1 MIKLFLIL
9 IISIQL
15 FALEQNATKEITNL
29 EDDLL
34 FHAQRENG
42 LSIFDA
48 INRAMRMSPKINASY
63 QTVVQNNQKVRE
75 VQAGH
80 LPVVNLSGDLGQETR
95 TLKADDTNP
104 ESTTIAPTTT
114 TTNYKKTDIYLT
126 ITENLWNGGSIE
138 NSVDEKDAAR
148 KASIYEYRDKVEK
161 LVEDVTSAYFDVV
174 YSEIALKISKKNM
187 RNYKKILKIVTI
199 KEKNGAATKGDV
211 NFIRANVSNAQTEL
225 VQRQKALSDAMA
237 QYVYLLQTDKTGNLP
252 YEIATDFY
260 NEDLNSTLES
270 AQEKNAKLLTQKAY
284 IKSTKFA
291 FLATKGKFQ
300 PKIDLSINSE
310 SRNEF
315 DIGIGRRE
323 KLNALLSF
331 NYNLYNGNKDEAT
344 AIRLLS
350 KMKEQKYI
358 FQDLE
363 RSLRFE
369 IKVLHRSVHSL
380 SESLQLTQNEVLAA
394 RKVVN
399 SYWIA
404 FQHGT
409 QDLQALQL
417 AQRNLNSAEQSYAS
431 YKKDLII
438 NNYKLMRKAGVLLQ
452 HIKLPYK
459 HKAESFK
466 ADPIELYDTYLD
478 LK

>member
-15 FALEQNATKEITNL
+15 FALEQNTTKEITNL

-42 LSIFDA
+42 LTIYDA

-75 VQAGH
+75 AQAGH

-95 TLKADDTNP
+95 TYKADAKNP
-104 ESTTIAPTTT
+104 SSSSAPITQIY
-114 TTNYKKTDIYLT
+114 NYKKTDIYVTL
-126 ITENLWNGGSIE
+126 TENLWNGGSIE
-138 NSVDEKDAAR
+138 NSVDEKDATR
-148 KASIYEYRDKVEK
+148 KASMYEYRDKIEA
-161 LVEDVTSAYFDVV
+161 LVVDVATAYFDVV
-174 YSEIALKISKKNM
+174 YGEIALKISKKNM

-211 NFIRANVSNAQTEL
+211 NFIRANVNNAQTQL
-225 VQRQKALSDAMA
+225 VQRQKTLSDAMA
-237 QYVYLLQTDKTGNLP
+237 QYVYLLQTDKIENLP

-260 NEDLNSTLES
+260 NEDLNTTLES

-315 DIGIGRRE
+315 DAGLGRRE

-331 NYNLYNGNKDEAT
+331 NYNLYNGGKDEAT

-459 HKAESFK
+459 HEAKSFK
-466 ADPIELYDTYLD
+466 ADSIEIYDNYLD

>member
-15 FALEQNATKEITNL
+15 FALEQNTTKEITNL

-42 LSIFDA
+42 LTIYDA

-75 VQAGH
+75 AQAGH

-95 TLKADDTNP
+95 TYKADAQNP
-104 ESTTIAPTTT
+104 SYSSAPITQIY
-114 TTNYKKTDIYLT
+114 NYKKTDIYVTL
-126 ITENLWNGGSIE
+126 TENLWNGGSIE
-138 NSVDEKDAAR
+138 NSVDEKDATR
-148 KASIYEYRDKVEK
+148 KASMYEYRDKIET
-161 LVEDVTSAYFDVV
+161 LVVNVATAYFDVV
-174 YSEIALKISKKNM
+174 YGEIALKISKKNM

-211 NFIRANVSNAQTEL
+211 NFIRANVSNAQTQL
-225 VQRQKALSDAMA
+225 VQRQKTLSDAMA
-237 QYVYLLQTDKTGNLP
+237 QYVYLLQTDKIENLP

-260 NEDLNSTLES
+260 NEDLNTTLES
-270 AQEKNAKLLTQKAY
+270 AQERNAKLLTQKAY

-315 DIGIGRRE
+315 DAGLGRKE

-331 NYNLYNGNKDEAT
+331 NYNLYNGGKDEAT

-363 RSLRFE
+363 RSLRFG

-459 HKAESFK
+459 HEAKSFK
-466 ADPIELYDTYLD
+466 ADSIEIYDNYLD

>member
-1 MIKLFLIL
+1 MIKIFFILIL
-9 IISIQL
+9 SIHL
-15 FALEQNATKEITNL
+15 IALEQNATKKLSNL
-29 EDDLL
+29 EDDTL

-42 LSIFDA
+42 LSVYDA
-48 INRAMRMSPKINASY
+48 INRAMRMSPKVNASY
-63 QTVVQNNQKVRE
+63 QTVVQNNQKVKE
-75 VQAGH
+75 AEAGH
-80 LPVVNLSGDLGQETR
+80 LPVFNLSGDLGQETR

-104 ESTTIAPTTT
+104 ETTT
-114 TTNYKKTDIYLT
+114 VAPITKTTNYKKTDIYLT
-126 ITENLWNGGSIE
+126 LTENLWNGGTIE

-148 KASIYEYRDKVEK
+148 KASMYEYRDKIES
-161 LVEDVTSAYFDVV
+161 LVVDVATAYFDVV
-174 YSEIALKISKKNM
+174 YGEIALKISKKNM
-187 RNYKKILKIVTI
+187 RNYKKILNIVTI

-211 NFIRANVSNAQTEL
+211 NFIRANVSNAQTQL
-225 VQRQKALSDAMA
+225 VQRQKTLSDAMA
-237 QYVYLLQTDKTGNLP
+237 QYVYLLQTDKTENLP
-252 YEIATDFY
+252 YEISTNFY
-260 NEDLNSTLES
+260 NEDLNTSLES
-270 AQEKNAKLLTQKAY
+270 ADKNNARILMQKAY

-315 DIGIGRRE
+315 DVGIGRRE

-331 NYNLYNGNKDEAT
+331 NYNLYNGGKDEAT

-350 KMKEQKYI
+350 KMKEQKYL

-363 RSLRFE
+363 RRLRFE
-369 IKVLHRSVHSL
+369 IKVLNRSVHSR

-438 NNYKLMRKAGVLLQ
+438 NNYKLMRKTGVLLK

-459 HKAESFK
+459 QNAQSFK
-466 ADPIELYDTYLD
+466 ADPIELYDAYQD